1 MGNTDILVLEPVYK
15 ERIWGGNALHSVFGL
30 PIPPGKIGEAWVV
43 SAHINGPSRILNGK
57 YQGETLDSLY
67 QNHREL
73 FANDPSPVFPLLTKI
88 LDAND
93 KLSVQIH
100 PDDTFAKAMEHDL
113 GKSECW
119 YILDAAPNS
128 SLIIGHTARSQ
139 EELLSM
145 VRNNEWDQL
154 LTRVPV
160 QKNDFVYIPA
170 GTVHAIGA
178 GILILETQ
186 QSSDVTYRLYDY
198 DRTDAATG
206 KKREL
211 HLEKGLAVTTVPAL
225 QIPLQHFGIGTG
237 IVTMVQS
244 PKFTVEKWMVERQ
257 MNVKNTKSVYYLATI
272 IEGEAAING
281 RALRMGDSF
290 IVPSTTAEINIRGHA
305 DLIVSYIEK

>member
-1 MGNTDILVLEPVYK
+1 MGNTDILVLEPVFK
-15 ERIWGGNALHSVFGL
+15 ERIWGGTALRSVFGM
-30 PIPPGKIGEAWVV
+30 PIPTGKIGEAWCI
-43 SAHINGPSRILNGK
+43 SAHVNGPSRILNGK
-57 YQGETLDSLY
+57 FQGETLDSLY
-67 QNHREL
+67 QKHREL

-100 PDDTFAKAMEHDL
+100 PDDAFAQTMEHDL

-128 SLIIGHTARSQ
+128 SLIIGHTARTE
-139 EELLSM
+139 EELLAR
-145 VRNNEWDQL
+145 VRNQEWDQL

-170 GTVHAIGA
+170 GTVHAIGQ

-198 DRTDAATG
+198 DRIDTATG

-211 HLEKGLAVTTVPAL
+211 HLEKGLAVTTVPA
-225 QIPLQHFGIGTG
+225 QEIPLQHFGSGNG
-237 IVTMVQS
+237 IVQMVHT

-257 MNVKNTKSVYYLATI
+257 INIKNTKAVYYLATMI
-272 IEGEAAING
+272 AGDAAVNG
-281 RALRMGDSF
+281 RALHMGDSF
-290 IVPSTTAEINIRGHA
+290 IVPSTTAEINIRGQA